1 MIRVARRQGELPV
14 AELPDKTAFM
24 PKNEIQSIPAN
35 KRVVSLVYDG
45 LCTFEFGITA
55 EVFGLHRPEAGPDWY
70 QFKSVSLEDQALQA
84 CGGLTVTATGTE
96 ADLYQA
102 GTIIVP
108 GWRGPDA
115 AVPDK
120 ICDALVR
127 AHRGGARIVSIC
139 GGAYVLAAA
148 GLLDGRG
155 ATTHWRFAEDLAR
168 RYPAI
173 EMDPTCLYVDEG
185 DILTSAGSSAGIDLC
200 LHIVRADFGAELA
213 NSVARRLVMYSH
225 RQGGQSQFIER
236 PVPMRRE
243 ADRLSSTLDHILAN
257 LQDPHAISSLARHAG
272 MSERTFQRR
281 FQSLTGLSPL
291 KWILRE
297 RLEQARILLETSTTA
312 PDEIAS
318 VTGLGSAEN
327 LRLQFGRYY
336 GVSPVIYRNRF
347 AQGPV
352 NNQTR
357 LKRTNQF
364 SSI

>member
-1 MIRVARRQGELPV
+1 
-14 AELPDKTAFM
+14 M
-24 PKNEIQSIPAN
+24 PKNESPSFPAN
-35 KRVVSLVYDG
+35 RRVVSLVYDG

-70 QFKSVSLEDQALQA
+70 QFKSVSLEDQVLHA

-96 ADLYQA
+96 ADLHQA

-115 AVPDK
+115 PVPDQ
-120 ICDALVR
+120 ICGALVR
-127 AHRGGARIVSIC
+127 AHRGGARIISIC

-148 GLLDGRG
+148 GLLDGRR
-155 ATTHWRFAEDLAR
+155 ATTHWRFAEHLAY

-173 EMDPTCLYVDEG
+173 KIDATCLYVDEG

-200 LHIVRADFGAELA
+200 LHIVRSDFGAELA
-213 NSVARRLVMYSH
+213 NTVARRLVMYSH

-236 PVPMRRE
+236 PVPLRRE
-243 ADRLSSTLDHILAN
+243 ADRLSSILDHILAN
-257 LQDPHAISSLARHAG
+257 LQDPHTISSLAHHAG

-297 RLEQARILLETSTTA
+297 RLEQARILLETSSTA
-312 PDEIAS
+312 PDEIAR

-327 LRLQFGRYY
+327 LRLQFGRCY
-336 GVSPVIYRNRF
+336 GISPVTYRNRF
-347 AQGPV
+347 AQRPAGDQSRL
-352 NNQTR
+352 NGANQIA
-357 LKRTNQF
+357 Q
-364 SSI
+364 I

>member
-1 MIRVARRQGELPV
+1 MAG
-14 AELPDKTAFM
+14 LPDKTAFM
-24 PKNEIQSIPAN
+24 PKNESPSFPAN
-35 KRVVSLVYDG
+35 RRVVSLVYDG

-70 QFKSVSLEDQALQA
+70 QFKSVSLEDQVLHA

-96 ADLYQA
+96 ADLHQA

-115 AVPDK
+115 PVPDQ
-120 ICDALVR
+120 ICGALVR
-127 AHRGGARIVSIC
+127 AHRGGARIISIC

-148 GLLDGRG
+148 GLLDGRR
-155 ATTHWRFAEDLAR
+155 ATTHWRFAEHLAY

-173 EMDPTCLYVDEG
+173 KIDATCLYVDEG

-200 LHIVRADFGAELA
+200 LHIVRSDFGAELA
-213 NSVARRLVMYSH
+213 NTVARRLVMYSH

-236 PVPMRRE
+236 PVPLRRE
-243 ADRLSSTLDHILAN
+243 ADRLSSILDHILAN
-257 LQDPHAISSLARHAG
+257 LQDPHTISSLAHHAG

-281 FQSLTGLSPL
+281 FQSLAGLSPL

-297 RLEQARILLETSTTA
+297 RLEQARILLETSSTA
-312 PDEIAS
+312 PDEIAR

-327 LRLQFGRYY
+327 LRLQFGRCY
-336 GVSPVIYRNRF
+336 GISPVTYRNRF
-347 AQGPV
+347 AQRPAGDQSRL
-352 NNQTR
+352 NGANQIA
-357 LKRTNQF
+357 Q
-364 SSI
+364 I

>member
-1 MIRVARRQGELPV
+1 
-14 AELPDKTAFM
+14 M
-24 PKNEIQSIPAN
+24 PKNESPSFPAN
-35 KRVVSLVYDG
+35 RRVVSLVYDG

-70 QFKSVSLEDQALQA
+70 QFKSVSLEDQVIHA

-96 ADLYQA
+96 ADLHQA

-115 AVPDK
+115 PVPDQ
-120 ICDALVR
+120 ICGAVVR
-127 AHRGGARIVSIC
+127 AHRGGARIISIC

-148 GLLDGRG
+148 GLLDGRR
-155 ATTHWRFAEDLAR
+155 ATTHWRFAEHLAY

-173 EMDPTCLYVDEG
+173 KIDATCLYVDEG

-200 LHIVRADFGAELA
+200 LHIVRSDFGAELA
-213 NSVARRLVMYSH
+213 NTVARRLVMYSH

-236 PVPMRRE
+236 PVPLRRE
-243 ADRLSSTLDHILAN
+243 ADRLSSILDHILAN
-257 LQDPHAISSLARHAG
+257 LQDPHTISSLAHHAG

-297 RLEQARILLETSTTA
+297 RLEQARILLETSSTA
-312 PDEIAS
+312 PDEIAR

-327 LRLQFGRYY
+327 LRLQFGRCY
-336 GVSPVIYRNRF
+336 GISPVTYRNRF
-347 AQGPV
+347 AQRPAGD
-352 NNQTR
+352 QSR
-357 LKRTNQF
+357 LKGANQ
-364 SSI
+364 IAQI

>member
-1 MIRVARRQGELPV
+1 
-14 AELPDKTAFM
+14 M
-24 PKNEIQSIPAN
+24 PKNESPSFPAN
-35 KRVVSLVYDG
+35 RRVVSLVYDG

-70 QFKSVSLEDQALQA
+70 QFKSVSLEDQVIHA

-96 ADLYQA
+96 ADLHQA

-115 AVPDK
+115 PVPDQ
-120 ICDALVR
+120 ICGAVVR
-127 AHRGGARIVSIC
+127 AHRGGARIISIC

-148 GLLDGRG
+148 GLLDGRR
-155 ATTHWRFAEDLAR
+155 ATTHWRFAEHLAY

-173 EMDPTCLYVDEG
+173 KIDATCLYVDEG

-200 LHIVRADFGAELA
+200 LHIVRSDFGAELA
-213 NSVARRLVMYSH
+213 NTVARRLVMYSH

-236 PVPMRRE
+236 PVPLRRE
-243 ADRLSSTLDHILAN
+243 ADRLSSILDHILAN
-257 LQDPHAISSLARHAG
+257 LQDPHTISSLAHHAG

-297 RLEQARILLETSTTA
+297 RLEQARILLETSSTA
-312 PDEIAS
+312 PDEIAR

-327 LRLQFGRYY
+327 LRLQFGRCY
-336 GVSPVIYRNRF
+336 GISPVTYRNRF
-347 AQGPV
+347 AQRPAGDQSRL
-352 NNQTR
+352 NGANQIA
-357 LKRTNQF
+357 Q
-364 SSI
+364 I

>member
-1 MIRVARRQGELPV
+1 
-14 AELPDKTAFM
+14 M
-24 PKNEIQSIPAN
+24 PKNESPSFPAN
-35 KRVVSLVYDG
+35 RRVVSLVYDG

-70 QFKSVSLEDQALQA
+70 QFKSVSLEDHVIHA

-96 ADLYQA
+96 ADLHQA

-115 AVPDK
+115 PVPDQ
-120 ICDALVR
+120 ICGALVR
-127 AHRGGARIVSIC
+127 AHRGGARIISIC

-148 GLLDGRG
+148 GLLDGRR
-155 ATTHWRFAEDLAR
+155 ATTHWRFAEHLAY

-173 EMDPTCLYVDEG
+173 KIDATCLYVDEG

-200 LHIVRADFGAELA
+200 LHIVRSDFGAELA
-213 NSVARRLVMYSH
+213 NTVARRLVMYSH

-236 PVPMRRE
+236 PVPLRRE
-243 ADRLSSTLDHILAN
+243 ADRLSSILDHILAN
-257 LQDPHAISSLARHAG
+257 LQDPHTISSLAHHAG

-297 RLEQARILLETSTTA
+297 RLEQARILLETSSTA
-312 PDEIAS
+312 PDEIAR

-327 LRLQFGRYY
+327 LRLQFGRCY
-336 GVSPVIYRNRF
+336 GISPVTYRNRF
-347 AQGPV
+347 AQRPAGDQSRL
-352 NNQTR
+352 NGANQIA
-357 LKRTNQF
+357 Q
-364 SSI
+364 I

>member
-1 MIRVARRQGELPV
+1 
-14 AELPDKTAFM
+14 M
-24 PKNEIQSIPAN
+24 PKNESPSFPAN
-35 KRVVSLVYDG
+35 RRVVSLVYDG

-70 QFKSVSLEDQALQA
+70 QFKSVSLEDQVLHA

-96 ADLYQA
+96 ADLHQA

-115 AVPDK
+115 PVPDQ
-120 ICDALVR
+120 ICGALVR
-127 AHRGGARIVSIC
+127 AHRGGARIISIC

-148 GLLDGRG
+148 GLLDGRR
-155 ATTHWRFAEDLAR
+155 ATTHWRFAEHLAY

-173 EMDPTCLYVDEG
+173 KIDATCLYVDEG

-200 LHIVRADFGAELA
+200 LHIVRSDFGAELA
-213 NSVARRLVMYSH
+213 NTGARRLVMYSH

-236 PVPMRRE
+236 PVPLRRE
-243 ADRLSSTLDHILAN
+243 ADRLSSILDHILAN
-257 LQDPHAISSLARHAG
+257 LQDPHTISSLAHHAG

-297 RLEQARILLETSTTA
+297 RLEQARILLETSSTA
-312 PDEIAS
+312 PDEIAR

-327 LRLQFGRYY
+327 LRLQFGRCY
-336 GVSPVIYRNRF
+336 GISPVTYRNRF
-347 AQGPV
+347 AQRPAGDQSRL
-352 NNQTR
+352 NGANQIA
-357 LKRTNQF
+357 Q
-364 SSI
+364 I